1 MKKHFRRIISALLAA
16 GVMSSA
22 VVFPTS
28 AEEVALADSGINYTE
43 IVQTI
48 PNPAAGYSS
57 TVWPTCKP
65 GSTPVYNPTA
75 NLVLFFIDI
84 GEFSCGVNG
93 TYHDD
98 GTYTEGN
105 DYDLDEAFFK
115 AWDETFSN
123 CRKNGCMIAMR
134 FRYDDLGKDNPEPAS
149 FEQVLHH
156 IEQIK
161 ESGLLEKYADIIA
174 FVEAGLVG
182 KWGEMHGGKYV
193 TVDYKARVLEAMLQA
208 VPAPIP
214 VTVRTPDI
222 FAKWVGIERKEL
234 NNFELID
241 SITESEYSKTIQEN
255 KDRVGLFNDGYMG
268 SINDLGTF
276 SNREIETDWLN
287 HQTLTSYYGGEFSGA
302 HDFAQSFD
310 TYLPENA
317 IPEMY
322 KTHLSYIN
330 SNIFPFYKDFT
341 FSEEYS
347 VEGVDN
353 SAYYG
358 QNVFQFIRD
367 HIGYRFVIRDSKLTP
382 KTEQGGD
389 VTVNFS
395 IENTGFANVVP
406 NVQSYVVLEKD
417 GVFAYA
423 EADTDC
429 RKWNSCETVEN
440 TLEIKL
446 PDNLPAGEWNI
457 LLKLNMCTPLS
468 LTNMTGRSIR
478 FANENVW
485 DSAIGANY
493 LGTVTVTESEE
504 KRTDNS
510 FKAKENADNTSVQY
524 YSLDGKTVIDGI
536 KSSPSEWTEDM
547 LMGENEN
554 GLKIYAKADDQY
566 FFVMSNVVNDA
577 SAPVYNLQLKNN
589 ENNENYWLY
598 YASNGFIY
606 FNHDDYNGCQCK
618 WSDNMVEYRIP
629 LETMGLKPGTEIT
642 NLRIFMQDS
651 ANDWKLMSDITASTC
666 IVDSDFFVISEF
678 THVRLNKGESY
689 SYTVLAETV
698 GDTKYEWSRNGEILS
713 DFTADT
719 IALSNISAADV
730 GEYTVKITS
739 EAGVEKTVKAFEITL
754 ADDFTDCRAGDANC
768 DGKITIADATAI
780 LQSVGNNDKYGLS
793 EQGMINGDV
802 DGVKGITASDAIV
815 IQKIDA
821 GLVDISQIPLKSA

>member
-1 MKKHFRRIISALLAA
+1 MKKYFRRIISAFSAA
-16 GVMSSA
+16 GVISSA

-28 AEEVALADSGINYTE
+28 AEEEILTDSGINYTE

-48 PNPAAGYSS
+48 SNPAAGYSS
-57 TVWPTCKP
+57 TIWPNCKP

-75 NLVLFFIDI
+75 NLALFFIDI
-84 GEFSCGVNG
+84 GEFSSGVNG

-98 GTYTEGN
+98 GTYTEGK

-134 FRYDDLGKDNPEPAS
+134 FRYDDLGKDNPEPES

-193 TVDYKARVLEAMLQA
+193 TVDYKAKVLEAMLQA

-222 FAKWVGIERKEL
+222 FAEWIGIERKEL

-241 SITESEYSKTIQEN
+241 SITESEYSDTIQEN

-276 SNREIETDWLN
+276 SNREIETDWIN
-287 HQTLTSYYGGEFSGA
+287 HQTITSYYGGEFSGA
-302 HDFAQSFD
+302 HDYAQSFD

-330 SNIFPFYKDFT
+330 SNIFPFYKDFVFT
-341 FSEEYS
+341 EEYS

-382 KTEQGGD
+382 KTEQGGN

-395 IENTGFANVVP
+395 IENTGFANVIP
-406 NVQSYVVLEKD
+406 SVQSYVVLEKD
-417 GVFAYA
+417 GIFAYA

-440 TLEIKL
+440 TLNIKL
-446 PDNLPAGEWNI
+446 PDNIPAGEWNVM
-457 LLKLNMCTPLS
+457 LKLSMGTSPS
-468 LTNMTGRSIR
+468 LNNMTGRSIR

-485 DSAIGANY
+485 DSAIGANF
-493 LGTVTVTESEE
+493 LGTVTVKKSE
-504 KRTDNS
+504 KKGTDNS
-510 FKAKENADNTSVQY
+510 IKAKQNADDTAVQY

-536 KSSPSEWTEDM
+536 KSSPLEWTEDM
-547 LMGENEN
+547 LVAENEN
-554 GLKIYAKADDQY
+554 GLKLYSKADDRY
-566 FFVMSNVVNDA
+566 FYVMSNAKQNAD
-577 SAPVYNLQLKNN
+577 APVYNLQLRNN
-589 ENNENYWLY
+589 GEFYWIY
-598 YASNGFIY
+598 YVCNGFVY
-606 FNHDDYNGCQCK
+606 FNHDSYDGSQCK
-618 WSDNMVEYRIP
+618 WSDNMVEFRIP
-629 LETMGLKPGTEIT
+629 LEVMGLKADQKIT
-642 NLRIFMQDS
+642 DLRISMQDS
-651 ANDWKLMSDITASTC
+651 GNDWAVMSDIKAASS
-666 IVDSDFFVISEF
+666 IVDSDFFVISKY
-678 THVRLNKGESY
+678 TQVRLNKGENY
-689 SYTVLAETV
+689 NYTVMAETE
-698 GDTKYEWSRNGEILS
+698 GDTKYEWSRNGEILP
-713 DFTADT
+713 DFTAET
-719 IALSNISAADV
+719 IELSDISADDE
-730 GEYTVKITS
+730 GKYSVKITS
-739 EAGVEKTVKAFEITL
+739 AAGVEKTVTAFGITL
-754 ADDFTDCRAGDANC
+754 ADDAAEYKAGDANC
-768 DGKITIADATAI
+768 DGKVTIADATAI

-793 EQGMINGDV
+793 EQGTLNGDV
-802 DGVKGITASDAIV
+802 DSSDGITASDAIV

-821 GLVDISQIPLKSA
+821 GLVNIEDIPLKSA

>member
-1 MKKHFRRIISALLAA
+1 MKKHYRRIISAVSVA

-22 VVFPTS
+22 VVFPIS
-28 AEEVALADSGINYTE
+28 AEEVVLADSGINYTE
-43 IVQTI
+43 VVETI
-48 PNPAAGYSS
+48 SNPAAGYSF

-98 GTYTEGN
+98 GTYTEGT

-222 FAKWVGIERKEL
+222 FAKWIGIERKEL
-234 NNFELID
+234 NDFELID
-241 SITESEYSKTIQEN
+241 SITESEYSTTIQEN

-276 SNREIETDWLN
+276 SNREIETDWIN
-287 HQTLTSYYGGEFSGA
+287 HQTLTSYYGGEFSGS
-302 HDFAQSFD
+302 HDYAQSFD

-341 FSEEYS
+341 FTEEYT

-382 KTEQGGD
+382 EVKQGGD
-389 VTVNFS
+389 VTVNFT
-395 IENTGFANVVP
+395 IENTGFANVIP
-406 NVQSYVVLEKD
+406 DVQSYVVLEKD
-417 GVFAYA
+417 GIFAYA

-429 RKWNSCETVEN
+429 RKWYSCETVEN
-440 TLEIKL
+440 TLDIKL
-446 PDNLPAGEWNI
+446 PDNIPAGEWNI
-457 LLKLNMCTPLS
+457 MLKLSMGTPPS
-468 LTNMTGRSIR
+468 LNNMTGCCIR

-493 LGTVTVTESEE
+493 LGTVTVTESD
-504 KRTDNS
+504 KKGTDNS
-510 FKAKENADNTSVQY
+510 IKAKENADNTPVQY

-536 KSSPSEWTEDM
+536 KSSPLEWTEDM
-547 LMGENEN
+547 LVAENEN
-554 GLKIYAKADDQY
+554 GLELYSKADDKY
-566 FFVMSNVVNDA
+566 FYVMSNAQQNA
-577 SAPVYNLQLKNN
+577 AAPVYNLQLRNN
-589 ENNENYWLY
+589 GEFYWIY
-598 YASNGFIY
+598 YVSNGFVY
-606 FNHDDYNGCQCK
+606 FNHDSYDGSQCK
-618 WSDNMVEYRIP
+618 WSDNMVEFRIP
-629 LETMGLKPGTEIT
+629 LEVMGLKAGQEIT
-642 NLRIFMQDS
+642 DLRISMQDS
-651 ANDWKLMSDITASTC
+651 GNDWAVMSDIKAPIS
-666 IVDSDFFVISEF
+666 IVDSDFFVISKY

-689 SYTVLAETV
+689 NYTVMSETE
-698 GDTKYEWSRNGEILS
+698 GDTKYEWSRNGKILP
-713 DFTADT
+713 DFTAET
-719 IALSNISAADV
+719 IELSDISADDE
-730 GEYTVKITS
+730 GEYSVKITS
-739 EAGVEKTVKAFEITL
+739 LAGVEKTVNAFGITL
-754 ADDFTDCRAGDANC
+754 ADDAAEYKAGDANC
-768 DGKITIADATAI
+768 DGKVTIADATAI

-793 EQGMINGDV
+793 EQGTLNGDV
-802 DGVKGITASDAIV
+802 DGSEGITAADAIV
-815 IQKIDA
+815 IRKVDA
-821 GLVDISQIPLKSA
+821 GLVDISQIPLKFA